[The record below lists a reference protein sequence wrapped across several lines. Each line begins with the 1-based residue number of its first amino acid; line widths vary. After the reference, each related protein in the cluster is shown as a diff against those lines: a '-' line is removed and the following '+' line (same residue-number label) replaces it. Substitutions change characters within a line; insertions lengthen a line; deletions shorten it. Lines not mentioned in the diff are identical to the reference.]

1 MFGRENVLPTLY
13 RFSEVST
20 QHFLKSR
27 RHTLSQTLNKKNS
40 LSLKPK
46 QKNVLRREHPALSH
60 INPLSQCPCHSK
72 GTTNST
78 LVGWVGALTRWALDK
93 RWIPKASRLCARR
106 SSGQP
111 AQRQTIDRRNDD
123 SSYIALTRGVAKN
136 RQVVGDRPR

>member
-1 MFGRENVLPTLY
+1 MPTLY

-60 INPLSQCPCHSK
+60 INPLSQCPCQNKLLCGFVFVFPLLFLFSVQRRERMSW
-72 GTTNST
+72 GFRMFFLFGFFLFSDLLFSLCRGEN
-78 LVGWVGALTRWALDK
+78 VCRGWEGGCGSALRGVGATGVLLNV
-93 RWIPKASRLCARR
+93 LAR
-106 SSGQP
+106 
-111 AQRQTIDRRNDD
+111 D
-123 SSYIALTRGVAKN
+123 
-136 RQVVGDRPR
+136 